1 MLSDQQRVCIETCLR
16 TTSLAT
22 AIDAL
27 HRFFPQFNI
36 VFKRLV
42 DVDDRTGKKIDRFGG
57 WDGKIITLNPE
68 KGKDNPLEIVDT
80 LAHEIVHALCSTTP
94 DLKNLLLPPGAFD
107 LNTDPHLPPERN
119 KVKHF
124 LKTMVG
130 SADADDPDPRL
141 VHLARFYG
149 PSHSNPDHEFID
161 INLQAQM
168 WVAKICAATL
178 RFCGKM
184 GAPDA
189 APTLTM
195 VSLSRIYT

>member
-94 DLKNLLLPPGAFD
+94 DLKNLLLPPGAD
-107 LNTDPHLPPERN
+107 LNTDPHLPLRGTRPLP
-119 KVKHF
+119 KPWWAPP
-124 LKTMVG
+124 T
-130 SADADDPDPRL
+130 PT
-141 VHLARFYG
+141 
-149 PSHSNPDHEFID
+149 NPTRGWSTSRAFTGRRIPTRTTSSSTSTSRR
-161 INLQAQM
+161 
-168 WVAKICAATL
+168 K
-178 RFCGKM
+178 CGWRRSV
-184 GAPDA
+184 P
-189 APTLTM
+189 PP
-195 VSLSRIYT
+195 